1 MCLCGQRPLATII
14 LYCVNYNL
22 FGGVLVLNYDRHHI
36 DTDHLGVFL
45 MDVQTIFSSHIL
57 TLFFQT
63 PSCDVSL

>member
-1 MCLCGQRPLATII
+1 MLK
-14 LYCVNYNL
+14 
-22 FGGVLVLNYDRHHI
+22 YDRHDI